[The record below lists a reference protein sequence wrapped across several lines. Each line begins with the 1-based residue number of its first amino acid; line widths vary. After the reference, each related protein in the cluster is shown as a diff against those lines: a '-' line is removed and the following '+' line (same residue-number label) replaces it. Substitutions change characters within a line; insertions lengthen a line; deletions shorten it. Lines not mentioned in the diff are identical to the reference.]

1 MNNILITGLPGV
13 GKTTLIK
20 RLCEIFKEFNPAGF
34 YTSEIRENGF
44 RTGFETVNLNGDSKI
59 FAHTDLK
66 SRNVVGK
73 YKIDVKGFEKF
84 LDTIFSKEK
93 KTGLYFIDEIAKM
106 ECKSKKFSRLILEL
120 LKSDK
125 LVVASIAESGT
136 GLIADIKKRNDIK
149 IVELTPHNQDLVVKE
164 LTMEIR
170 DILLE

>member
-1 MNNILITGLPGV
+1 MKNILITGLPGV

-44 RTGFETVNLNGDSKI
+44 RTGFETVNLNGDSNI
-59 FAHTDLK
+59 FAHIDLK

-73 YKIDVKGFEKF
+73 YKIDIKGFEKF

-120 LKSDK
+120 FRSDK
-125 LVVASIAESGT
+125 PVVASIAESGT
-136 GLIADIKKRNDIK
+136 GLISDIKKRNDIK
-149 IVELTPHNQDLVVKE
+149 IVTLTPYNHDLITKE